1 MADPI
6 KLLILLTA
14 LGIYYEFGLAGT
26 PQMGLGVAF
35 LFYFFLNAIWNR
47 MGGWPE
53 AWYRVRGITYRQF
66 YVILPNRRIG
76 RYLMKES
83 QLKIGSAA
91 RGEIQIGAKDKTG
104 EYFVPTRG
112 EEMFNNPHG
121 APAGLW
127 NWDDVRPIPIFG
139 REPDVVTASGVLVP
153 KAKVD
158 PMLVHAAYS
167 NDALERRHKLNVKT
181 GNLKWGLFGTL
192 LLFSFILSFAAV
204 FYTYYFGIN
213 VNCALHTKAC
223 P

>member
-47 MGGWPE
+47 
-53 AWYRVRGITYRQF
+53 
-66 YVILPNRRIG
+66 
-76 RYLMKES
+76 
-83 QLKIGSAA
+83 
-91 RGEIQIGAKDKTG
+91 
-104 EYFVPTRG
+104 
-112 EEMFNNPHG
+112 
-121 APAGLW
+121 
-127 NWDDVRPIPIFG
+127 DDVRPIPIFG

-181 GNLKWGLFGTL
+181 GNLKWGLFGTIL
-192 LLFSFILSFAAV
+192 LLSFILSFAAV

>member
-14 LGIYYEFGLAGT
+14 LGIYYEFGLAGS
-26 PQMGLGVAF
+26 PQIGLGVAF

-66 YVILPNRRIG
+66 YVILPNR
-76 RYLMKES
+76 
-83 QLKIGSAA
+83 
-91 RGEIQIGAKDKTG
+91 QIGPKDKTG

-167 NDALERRHKLNVKT
+167 NDALERRHKLNVKS
-181 GNLKWGLFGTL
+181 GNLKWGLFGTIL
-192 LLFSFILSFAAV
+192 LLSFILSFAAV
-204 FYTYYFGIN
+204 FYTYYFGVN